1 MIISIIAALAGN
13 MVIGNKNS
21 LPWNLPAD
29 MEYFK
34 KITLG
39 KPIIMGTKT
48 FESIGMALPNRKNII
63 LSHDKN
69 YRAKGCVAVTSI
81 KQALEEI
88 EENEEVMIAG
98 GASVYKQ
105 FLPLA
110 DRLYLTFIHHN
121 FKGDAYFPKFD
132 INKWKEI
139 KRIDKK
145 PDKKNLYSYSFV
157 VLERK
162 SWNISQQ

>member
-1 MIISIIAALAGN
+1 MIISIIVAMADN
-13 MVIGNKNS
+13 MIIGDKNS
-21 LPWNLPAD
+21 LPWKLPAD

-34 KITLG
+34 KNTLG
-39 KPIIMGTKT
+39 KPIIMGAKT
-48 FESIGMALPNRKNII
+48 FESIGKALPGRKNII
-63 LSHDKN
+63 LSFDKD
-69 YRAKGCVAVTSI
+69 YKAEGCIIATSI
-81 KQALEEI
+81 EQALEEV

-110 DRLYLTFIHHN
+110 NRLYLTFIHHD

-132 INKWKEI
+132 INQWKEI
-139 KRIDKK
+139 KRIDNEA
-145 PDKKNLYSYSFV
+145 DEKNIYSYSFV

-162 SWNISQQ
+162 K

>member
-1 MIISIIAALAGN
+1 MIISIIAALADN

-34 KITLG
+34 KITMG

-48 FESIGMALPNRKNII
+48 FESIGMALSNRKNII
-63 LSHDKN
+63 LNHDKN
-69 YRAKGCVAVTSI
+69 YRAKGCVVVTSI
-81 KQALEEI
+81 EQALEKV
-88 EENEEVMIAG
+88 EENEEAMIAG

-110 DRLYLTFIHHN
+110 DRLYLTFIHHD

-139 KRIDKK
+139 KRIDKR

-157 VLERK
+157 VFERK
-162 SWNISQQ
+162 T

>member
-1 MIISIIAALAGN
+1 MIISIIVAMADN
-13 MVIGNKNS
+13 MIIGDKNS
-21 LPWNLPAD
+21 LPWKLPAD

-34 KITLG
+34 KNTLG
-39 KPIIMGTKT
+39 KPIIMGAKT
-48 FESIGMALPNRKNII
+48 FESIGKALPGRKNIV
-63 LSHDKN
+63 LSFDKD
-69 YRAKGCVAVTSI
+69 YKAEGCIIATSI
-81 KQALEEI
+81 EQALEEV

-110 DRLYLTFIHHN
+110 NRLYLTFIHHD

-132 INKWKEI
+132 INQWKEI
-139 KRIDKK
+139 KRIDNEA
-145 PDKKNLYSYSFV
+145 DEKNIYSYSFV

-162 SWNISQQ
+162 K

>member
-1 MIISIIAALAGN
+1 MIISIIVAIADN
-13 MVIGNKNS
+13 MIIGDKNS
-21 LPWNLPAD
+21 LPWDLPAD

-34 KITLG
+34 KNTLG
-39 KPIIMGTKT
+39 KPIIMGAKT
-48 FESIGMALPNRKNII
+48 FESIGKALSNRKNII
-63 LSHDKN
+63 LSYDKN
-69 YRAKGCVAVTSI
+69 YKADGCIIVTSI
-81 KQALEEI
+81 EQALEEV

-98 GASVYKQ
+98 GASVYRQ

-132 INKWKEI
+132 INRWKEI
-139 KRIDKK
+139 KRIDNQ
-145 PDKKNLYSYSFV
+145 PDGKNIYSYSFV

-162 SWNISQQ
+162 K

>member
-1 MIISIIAALAGN
+1 MIISIIAAVADN
-13 MVIGNKNS
+13 MVIGDKNS

-29 MEYFK
+29 MKYFK
-34 KITLG
+34 KTTLG
-39 KPIIMGTKT
+39 KPIIMGAKT
-48 FESIGMALPNRKNII
+48 FESIGKALPGRKNIV
-63 LSHDKN
+63 LSFDKD
-69 YRAKGCVAVTSI
+69 YKAEGCIIATSI
-81 KQALEEI
+81 EQALEEV

-110 DRLYLTFIHHN
+110 NRLYLTFIHHD

-132 INKWKEI
+132 INQWKEI
-139 KRIDKK
+139 KRIDNEA
-145 PDKKNLYSYSFV
+145 DEKNIYSYSFV

-162 SWNISQQ
+162 K

>member
-1 MIISIIAALAGN
+1 MIISIIVAMADN
-13 MVIGNKNS
+13 MIIGDKNS

-29 MEYFK
+29 MKYFR

-39 KPIIMGTKT
+39 KPIIMGAKT
-48 FESIGMALPNRKNII
+48 FESIGKALPNRKNII

-69 YRAKGCVAVTSI
+69 YRAKGCVVVASI
-81 KQALEEI
+81 EQALEEV

-110 DRLYLTFIHHN
+110 NRLYLTFVHHN
-121 FKGDAYFPKFD
+121 FKGDTYFPKFD
-132 INKWKEI
+132 INQWKEI
-139 KRIDKK
+139 KRIDNK
-145 PDKKNLYSYSFV
+145 PDKKNIYSYSFV

-162 SWNISQQ
+162 K

>member
-1 MIISIIAALAGN
+1 MIISIIVAMADN
-13 MVIGNKNS
+13 MIIGDKNS
-21 LPWNLPAD
+21 LPWKLPAD

-34 KITLG
+34 KNTLG
-39 KPIIMGTKT
+39 KPIIMGAKT
-48 FESIGMALPNRKNII
+48 FESIGKALPGRKNII
-63 LSHDKN
+63 LSFDKD
-69 YRAKGCVAVTSI
+69 YKAEGCIIATSI
-81 KQALEEI
+81 EQALEEV

-110 DRLYLTFIHHN
+110 NRLYLTFIHHD

-132 INKWKEI
+132 INQWKEI
-139 KRIDKK
+139 KRVDNEA
-145 PDKKNLYSYSFV
+145 DEKNIYSYSFV

-162 SWNISQQ
+162 K